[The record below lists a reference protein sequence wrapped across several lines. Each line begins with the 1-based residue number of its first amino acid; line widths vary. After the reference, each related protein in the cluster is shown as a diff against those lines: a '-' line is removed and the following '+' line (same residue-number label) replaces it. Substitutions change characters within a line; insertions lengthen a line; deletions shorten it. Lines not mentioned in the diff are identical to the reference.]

1 MHIDDVAQLFAA
13 GRTQKALRAV
23 RKIARSCNAQLGG
36 YFDQKIAHLPPQLE
50 RTERRRV
57 AAPSLIRVPPPPTWC
72 IAGNSPDAIRV
83 LTGLRLAA
91 G

>member
-13 GRTQKALRAV
+13 SRTQKALRAV
-23 RKIARSCNAQLGG
+23 GKVARSCNAQFGG
-36 YFDQKIAHLPPQLE
+36 HFDQKIVHLWPQLE

-57 AAPSLIRVPPPPTWC
+57 AAPSLNTVPPSTTWC
-72 IAGNSPDAIRV
+72 IAGNSPEAIRV

-91 G
+91 R